1 MYPGDMGQQAQV
13 SSWLLVGRRR
23 RSGRRVVVTL
33 LVALLE
39 IGLLIGL
46 YFLAS
51 SFFPR

>member
-1 MYPGDMGQQAQV
+1 MYPGEMGQQAPV
-13 SSWLLVGRRR
+13 SSWLLVSPRRR
-23 RSGRRVVVTL
+23 TGHRVVVTL

>member
-1 MYPGDMGQQAQV
+1 MYSGEIGQKSQV
-13 SSWLLVGRRR
+13 STWLLNGRRR
-23 RSGRRVVVTL
+23 RSGRRVVVAL